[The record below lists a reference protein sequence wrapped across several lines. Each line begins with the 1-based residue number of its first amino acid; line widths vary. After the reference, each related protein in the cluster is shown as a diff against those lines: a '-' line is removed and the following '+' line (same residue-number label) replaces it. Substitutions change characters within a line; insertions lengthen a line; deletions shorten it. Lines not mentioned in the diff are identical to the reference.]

1 LAESFVIIPC
11 LSVKIAYYRE
21 HNGYVTK
28 KYLSPPDKHVSI
40 LSTCRDE
47 IIQDFKGAK
56 FFKIIISS
64 RLCLPAFWRGVKKV
78 LCFFVKFV
86 LNS

>member
-56 FFKIIISS
+56 FFKIKS
-64 RLCLPAFWRGVKKV
+64 VD
-78 LCFFVKFV
+78 CFSFVIKFKGCYEI
-86 LNS
+86 